1 MSDDEL
7 AGGTEQRL
15 RVHALFRLPVLD
27 GVIPDVAKVELLK
40 ALTVT
45 EVYHDTEDLR
55 LFRSGVTLRRIEGGP
70 DEGWELSLPAE
81 GGSQGEELRLPLAA
95 GEIGRVPDEFADLVT
110 GLVREAEL
118 TPVATLRVE
127 RTPHQLLDADS
138 ERVVELVDD
147 TVSILDGEH
156 VAARFRE
163 LSVLSVGS
171 GGDEVLG
178 SVVEALVEH
187 GAVPGAGSRAVG
199 ALGPRASA
207 PPDVVLRPSACPSD
221 PAADAV
227 RAHIALQVSR
237 FLIQDRRVRR
247 DLPDSVH
254 QLRVAARRLRSGLKV
269 FKDLLDPEWADQL
282 RAELGWAAGEL
293 GRVRDTEVMLAR
305 LEEHADEL
313 PPRYSQL
320 ATETVERVLKAELA
334 KAKADALAS
343 LRSPRHVELLVA
355 LVDAVHHPRLTEM
368 AYEPCE
374 AVLPPR
380 VEKSFKRLAKDVRE
394 LHVDSSAH
402 PWHETRIAAKKA
414 RYAAELV
421 TPVFGEPAK
430 RLAKALSEVTEILGD
445 HQDCYVAQEE
455 LRHIAAMPETDG
467 SSGFALGLLHAA
479 EEEREMALRDD
490 FVKLWPQ
497 VRHVYKKTSLL

>member
-1 MSDDEL
+1 MADNEPTGS
-7 AGGTEQRL
+7 TEQRL

-27 GVIPDVAKVELLK
+27 GVLSGIAKVEVRRP
-40 ALTVT
+40 LTVT
-45 EVYHDTEDLR
+45 EVYHDTDDLR

-81 GGSQGEELRLPLAA
+81 DGRDDLRLPLSAGGIGAGARRVPRPGHRTGARRRADPRGDAA
-95 GEIGRVPDEFADLVT
+95 GRTDPPSAAGRRLRSASSSWWTTPSRSWTASTWPRASASCRSCPSDEDRQDV
-110 GLVREAEL
+110 
-118 TPVATLRVE
+118 
-127 RTPHQLLDADS
+127 LD
-138 ERVVELVDD
+138 
-147 TVSILDGEH
+147 
-156 VAARFRE
+156 
-163 LSVLSVGS
+163 
-171 GGDEVLG
+171 
-178 SVVEALVEH
+178 SVVEELVEH
-187 GAVPGAGSRAVG
+187 GAVPGAGPRAVS

-227 RAHIALQVSR
+227 RAHLALQVSR
-237 FLIQDRRVRR
+237 FLAQDLRVRR

-254 QLRVAARRLRSGLKV
+254 QMRVAARRLRSGLKV
-269 FKDLLDPEWADQL
+269 FQDLLDPEWADQL

-320 ATETVERVLKAELA
+320 ATETVERILKAELA

-343 LRSPRHVELLVA
+343 LRSPRHVDLLVS
-355 LVDAVHHPRLTEM
+355 LVDAVDHPRLTEL

-374 AVLPPR
+374 AVLPPG
-380 VEKSFKRLAKDVRE
+380 VEKAFKRLARDVRQ

-402 PWHETRIAAKKA
+402 PWHETRIAGKKA

-430 RLAKALSEVTEILGD
+430 RLAKALAEVTEVLGD

-479 EEEREMALRDD
+479 EEEREIALRHD
-490 FVKLWPQ
+490 FVKLWPA
-497 VRHVYKKTSLL
+497 VLLVYKKTSLV